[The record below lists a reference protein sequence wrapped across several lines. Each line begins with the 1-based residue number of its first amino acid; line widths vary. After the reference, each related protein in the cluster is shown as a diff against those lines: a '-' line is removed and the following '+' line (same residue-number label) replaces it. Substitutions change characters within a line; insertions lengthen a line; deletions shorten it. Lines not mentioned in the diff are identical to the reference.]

1 MLEKDLA
8 GISLSHRSALLVTW
22 DIFVF
27 VFVFVFVLVDILR
40 YLCLTGQLPIP
51 LKSLCSFNKMLSD
64 GQNINVLSETW
75 ILPFAVLFA
84 MVAYAVLAIVFFNQD
99 DWFHFDWV
107 YRSNI
112 KVTIST
118 KDKITGIWCTLNVTN
133 VVTVQCYQTLIQCY
147 PLLIQCYQLLFNVIN
162 VWCCSWCSLMLHY
175 PQLNFQEYCNRMTK

>member
-22 DIFVF
+22 DIF

-51 LKSLCSFNKMLSD
+51 LKSLCSFNEMLSD

-107 YRSNI
+107 YLILKWQYQQKTRFLDNWNLMY
-112 KVTIST
+112 T
-118 KDKITGIWCTLNVTN
+118 
-133 VVTVQCYQTLIQCY
+133 QCYKCCY
-147 PLLIQCYQLLFNVIN
+147 RSMLSNFDSMLSIVDSMLSIFYSMLSAFIQCYQ
-162 VWCCSWCSLMLHY
+162 CLMLF
-175 PQLNFQEYCNRMTK
+175 LV